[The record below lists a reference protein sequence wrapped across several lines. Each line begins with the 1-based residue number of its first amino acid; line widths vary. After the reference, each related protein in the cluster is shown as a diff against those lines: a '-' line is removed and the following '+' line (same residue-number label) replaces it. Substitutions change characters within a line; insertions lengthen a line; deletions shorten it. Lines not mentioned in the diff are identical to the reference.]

1 MADTN
6 ISAVAASNLVTTA
19 SKAAMTVNQVM
30 PAKSTGF
37 DFKNVLGKQAGN
49 GTNAKN
55 SVNRS
60 NVTCKDSSN
69 AFTRPFD
76 IQKAENSGLSAADAD
91 EITKEVSSQIVEKV
105 TEDLDI
111 TEDKLCEIMQM
122 LGITAM
128 DLLQPENLTALF
140 ANVAGIE
147 NNPQELVL
155 NSDFTGLYADVM
167 DIVSKNQ
174 ALLEAVSDMEVLE
187 TPQEL
192 ETFTEPGNP
201 DQGNTALSG
210 EDMANV
216 QISDL
221 AGETEGTVSKQFQTK
236 SEIIGTSEIAD
247 TSETI
252 VTTVSENIGTS
263 ETTATAVSENV
274 GISDNTPASA
284 SENIAASETTT
295 ATVVED
301 RSMSETAATA
311 TSETQAAS
319 GNTVSETQG
328 ALETATAEA
337 SNISETVVSSES
349 IDASETKAQ
358 PADTKKDRTGLADD
372 ALSQQ
377 AGDESDSLK
386 PEKQAMKAELNSD
399 SQSEERSFGDKNE
412 NSVLHTMINEQTQ
425 PEGVFEAFD
434 VQPKYTSVN
443 TTEIIRQIVDQISIA
458 NTTGESV
465 IEMQLNPE
473 NLGKLY
479 INVTE
484 KNSEITARIAVS
496 NEAVKNALKSQM
508 ATLRENLQDANI
520 RVNDV
525 EITIATHEF
534 ERNLEQNAG
543 NENGRQGG
551 QQYTHQ
557 SSNNGGNGSGQ
568 NETASD
574 EARLAAQI
582 MRDNGNSV
590 DFMA

>member
-76 IQKAENSGLSAADAD
+76 IQKADNSGLSAADAD

-140 ANVAGIE
+140 ANAAGID
-147 NNPQELVL
+147 NNPKELVL

-167 DIVSKNQ
+167 DIASKNQ
-174 ALLEAVSDMEVLE
+174 ALLEAVSNMEVLE

-201 DQGNTALSG
+201 NQGNTALSG

-221 AGETEGTVSKQFQTK
+221 AGETEGTVSKQYQTK

-247 TSETI
+247 
-252 VTTVSENIGTS
+252 TS

-274 GISDNTPASA
+274 GISDNTPATA
-284 SENIAASETTT
+284 SENIAASETTA
-295 ATVVED
+295 ATDVEE
-301 RSMSETAATA
+301 RSMSETAAI
-311 TSETQAAS
+311 
-319 GNTVSETQG
+319 
-328 ALETATAEA
+328 AEA
-337 SNISETVVSSES
+337 SNIPETVVSSES
-349 IDASETKAQ
+349 IEASETKAQ
-358 PADTKKDRTGLADD
+358 PADTKKGRTGLADD

-377 AGDESDSLK
+377 VGDESDSLK
-386 PEKQAMKAELNSD
+386 PEKQAMKADLNSD
-399 SQSEERSFGDKNE
+399 SSSEERSFGDKNE

-496 NEAVKNALKSQM
+496 NEAVKNALESQM

-525 EITIATHEF
+525 EITIAAHEF

-543 NENGRQGG
+543 NENGRQDG

-557 SSNNGGNGSGQ
+557 SSNNGGDGSGQ

-574 EARLAAQI
+574 EARLTAQI

>member
-55 SVNRS
+55 SVDRS
-60 NVTCKDSSN
+60 KVTCKHSSN

-76 IQKAENSGLSAADAD
+76 IQKADNSGLSAADAD

-140 ANVAGIE
+140 ANAAGID

-167 DIVSKNQ
+167 DIASKNQ
-174 ALLEAVSDMEVLE
+174 ALLETVSNLEVLE

-210 EDMANV
+210 EDMANI

-221 AGETEGTVSKQFQTK
+221 AGETEGAVSKQYQTK

-252 VTTVSENIGTS
+252 AVTVSENIGTS

-274 GISDNTPASA
+274 GISDNTPA
-284 SENIAASETTT
+284 
-295 ATVVED
+295 V
-301 RSMSETAATA
+301 
-311 TSETQAAS
+311 
-319 GNTVSETQG
+319 
-328 ALETATAEA
+328 A
-337 SNISETVVSSES
+337 SNIPETVVSSES

-377 AGDESDSLK
+377 IGDESDSLK
-386 PEKQAMKAELNSD
+386 PEKQAMKADLNSD
-399 SQSEERSFGDKNE
+399 SSSEERSFGDKNE

-496 NEAVKNALKSQM
+496 NEAVKNALESQM
-508 ATLRENLQDANI
+508 VTLRENLQDANI

-534 ERNLEQNAG
+534 EQNLEQNAG
-543 NENGRQGG
+543 NENGRQDG

-574 EARLAAQI
+574 EARLTAQI

>member
-37 DFKNVLGKQAGN
+37 DFKNVLGKQADN
-49 GTNAKN
+49 GTSAKN

-111 TEDKLCEIMQM
+111 TEDKLCEIMQI

-128 DLLQPENLTALF
+128 DLLQPKNLTALF
-140 ANVAGIE
+140 ANAAGID

-167 DIVSKNQ
+167 DIASKNQ
-174 ALLEAVSDMEVLE
+174 ALLEAVSNMEVLE

-221 AGETEGTVSKQFQTK
+221 AGETEGAVSKQYQTK

-252 VTTVSENIGTS
+252 AATVSENIGT
-263 ETTATAVSENV
+263 
-274 GISDNTPASA
+274 SDNTPASA
-284 SENIAASETTT
+284 SENIAASETTA
-295 ATVVED
+295 ATVVEE

-311 TSETQAAS
+311 
-319 GNTVSETQG
+319 VSETQG
-328 ALETATAEA
+328 TLEAATAEA

-386 PEKQAMKAELNSD
+386 LEKQAMKADLNSD
-399 SQSEERSFGDKNE
+399 SQSEERSFGNKNE

-496 NEAVKNALKSQM
+496 NEAVKNALESQM

-543 NENGRQGG
+543 NENGRHNG

-574 EARLAAQI
+574 ESRLTAQI

>member
-76 IQKAENSGLSAADAD
+76 IQKADNSGLSAADAD

-140 ANVAGIE
+140 ANAAGID

-167 DIVSKNQ
+167 DIASKNQ
-174 ALLEAVSDMEVLE
+174 ALLEAVSNMEVLE

-221 AGETEGTVSKQFQTK
+221 AGETEGAVSKQYQTK

-252 VTTVSENIGTS
+252 AATVSENIGT
-263 ETTATAVSENV
+263 
-274 GISDNTPASA
+274 SDNTPASA
-284 SENIAASETTT
+284 SENIAASETTA
-295 ATVVED
+295 ATVVEE

-311 TSETQAAS
+311 
-319 GNTVSETQG
+319 VSETQG
-328 ALETATAEA
+328 TLEAATAEA

-386 PEKQAMKAELNSD
+386 LEKQAMKADLNSD
-399 SQSEERSFGDKNE
+399 SQSEERSFGNKNE

-496 NEAVKNALKSQM
+496 NEAVKNALESQM

-543 NENGRQGG
+543 NENGRHNG

-574 EARLAAQI
+574 EARLTAQI

>member
-76 IQKAENSGLSAADAD
+76 IQKADNSGLSAADAD

-140 ANVAGIE
+140 ANAAGID
-147 NNPQELVL
+147 NNPKELVL

-167 DIVSKNQ
+167 DIASKNQ
-174 ALLEAVSDMEVLE
+174 ALLEAVSNMEVLE

-221 AGETEGTVSKQFQTK
+221 AGETEGTVSKQYQTK
-236 SEIIGTSEIAD
+236 SEIIGTSETIAA
-247 TSETI
+247 
-252 VTTVSENIGTS
+252 TVSENIGTS
-263 ETTATAVSENV
+263 ETTATA
-274 GISDNTPASA
+274 A
-284 SENIAASETTT
+284 SENIDASETTA
-295 ATVVED
+295 ATDVEE

-311 TSETQAAS
+311 
-319 GNTVSETQG
+319 
-328 ALETATAEA
+328 EA
-337 SNISETVVSSES
+337 SNIPETVVSSES

-377 AGDESDSLK
+377 IGDESDSLK
-386 PEKQAMKAELNSD
+386 PEKQAIKADLNSD
-399 SQSEERSFGDKNE
+399 SSSEEHSFGDKNE

-443 TTEIIRQIVDQISIA
+443 TTEIIRQIVNQISIA
-458 NTTGESV
+458 NTAGESV

-496 NEAVKNALKSQM
+496 NEAVKNALESQM

-543 NENGRQGG
+543 NENGRQDG

-557 SSNNGGNGSGQ
+557 SSNNGGNKSGP

-574 EARLAAQI
+574 EARLTAQI

>member
-76 IQKAENSGLSAADAD
+76 IQKADNSGLSAADAD

-140 ANVAGIE
+140 ANAAGID

-167 DIVSKNQ
+167 DIASKNQ
-174 ALLEAVSDMEVLE
+174 ALLETVSNMEVLE

-221 AGETEGTVSKQFQTK
+221 AGETEGAVSKQYQTK
-236 SEIIGTSEIAD
+236 SEIIGTSETIA
-247 TSETI
+247 
-252 VTTVSENIGTS
+252 VTVSENIGTS

-274 GISDNTPASA
+274 GISDNTPAVA
-284 SENIAASETTT
+284 SENIAASETTA
-295 ATVVED
+295 ATVVEE

-311 TSETQAAS
+311 VSETQAAS
-319 GNTVSETQG
+319 VNTVSETQG
-328 ALETATAEA
+328 TLEAATAEA

-377 AGDESDSLK
+377 IGDESDSLK
-386 PEKQAMKAELNSD
+386 PEKQAMKADLNSD
-399 SQSEERSFGDKNE
+399 SSSEERSFGDKNE

-496 NEAVKNALKSQM
+496 NEAVKNALESQM

-534 ERNLEQNAG
+534 EQNLEQNAG
-543 NENGRQGG
+543 NENGRQDG

-574 EARLAAQI
+574 EARLTAQI

>member
-37 DFKNVLGKQAGN
+37 DFKNVLGKQADN
-49 GTNAKN
+49 GTSAKN

-140 ANVAGIE
+140 ANAAGIE

-167 DIVSKNQ
+167 DIASKNQ
-174 ALLEAVSDMEVLE
+174 ALLEAVSNMEVLE

-201 DQGNTALSG
+201 DEVNTALSG

-221 AGETEGTVSKQFQTK
+221 TGETEGTVSKHTQTK
-236 SEIIGTSEIAD
+236 SEIAD

-252 VTTVSENIGTS
+252 AATVSENIGTS
-263 ETTATAVSENV
+263 E
-274 GISDNTPASA
+274 NTPAS
-284 SENIAASETTT
+284 ENIYASETT
-295 ATVVED
+295 ASTVVEES
-301 RSMSETAATA
+301 SMSETAATA
-311 TSETQAAS
+311 
-319 GNTVSETQG
+319 VSETQG
-328 ALETATAEA
+328 ALEAATAEA

-386 PEKQAMKAELNSD
+386 LEKQAMKADLNSD
-399 SQSEERSFGDKNE
+399 SQSEERSFGNKNE

-496 NEAVKNALKSQM
+496 NEAVKNALESQM

-543 NENGRQGG
+543 NENGRHNG

-574 EARLAAQI
+574 ESRLTAQI

>member
-76 IQKAENSGLSAADAD
+76 IQKADNSGLSAADAD

-128 DLLQPENLTALF
+128 NLLQPENLTALF
-140 ANVAGIE
+140 ANAAGIE

-167 DIVSKNQ
+167 DIASKNQ
-174 ALLEAVSDMEVLE
+174 ALLEAVSNMEVLE

-201 DQGNTALSG
+201 DEVNTALSG

-221 AGETEGTVSKQFQTK
+221 AGETEGTVSKQYQTK

-252 VTTVSENIGTS
+252 AATVSENIGTS
-263 ETTATAVSENV
+263 ETTATA
-274 GISDNTPASA
+274 A
-284 SENIAASETTT
+284 SENIDASETTA
-295 ATVVED
+295 ATDVEE

-311 TSETQAAS
+311 
-319 GNTVSETQG
+319 
-328 ALETATAEA
+328 EA
-337 SNISETVVSSES
+337 SNIPETVVSSES

-386 PEKQAMKAELNSD
+386 PEKQAMKADLNSD
-399 SQSEERSFGDKNE
+399 SSSEERSFGDKNE

-496 NEAVKNALKSQM
+496 NEAVKNALESQM